1 MLPQGPQQNLEAF
14 GRGPMLL
21 SEALSRCP
29 KKMWLYRPAQD
40 RWSIHEIILHLADS
54 EAESYVRCRQFIA
67 QPGSAAM
74 VYDASAWASTLGYF
88 HQSTR
93 EALGL
98 IVRLRRMTYQILR
111 YIPDVVWE
119 HTAHHPQKGT
129 LTLEAWLE
137 LQARHIPHHVEQIRQ
152 NHSAW
157 LKTHRQR
164 KSATRSAVV
173 LPAKETV
180 LAPFARAV
188 EFAD

>member
-1 MLPQGPQQNLEAF
+1 MQPQGRQQALETF
-14 GRGPMLL
+14 GRGPIFL

-29 KKMWLYRPAQD
+29 KKMWLYRPSPD

-67 QPGSAAM
+67 EPGLDAAA
-74 VYDASAWASTLGYF
+74 YDAAAWANTLGYF

-111 YIPDVVWE
+111 YVPDAVWE
-119 HTAHHPQKGT
+119 HTAHHPEKGT
-129 LTLEAWLE
+129 LTLDRWLE

-152 NHSAW
+152 NHAAW
-157 LKTHRQR
+157 ARTHRQR
-164 KSATRSAVV
+164 K
-173 LPAKETV
+173 PAGRVQVDISSQQTT
-180 LAPFARAV
+180 LAPIA
-188 EFAD
+188 

>member
-1 MLPQGPQQNLEAF
+1 MQPQGRQQCLETF
-14 GRGPMLL
+14 GRGPTFL

-29 KKMWLYRPAQD
+29 KKMWLYRPSMD

-67 QPGSAAM
+67 EPGLDAAA
-74 VYDASAWASTLGYF
+74 YDAAAWANTLGYF

-111 YIPDVVWE
+111 YVPDAVWE
-119 HTAHHPQKGT
+119 HTAHHPKKGT
-129 LTLEAWLE
+129 LTLDQWLE

-152 NHSAW
+152 NHSLW
-157 LKTHRQR
+157 LKSHQPR
-164 KSATRSAVV
+164 KSPARAIAPLETEEKV
-173 LPAKETV
+173 LT
-180 LAPFARAV
+180 PFARV
-188 EFAD
+188 MEFAD